1 MSSSSRNFKSSTSL
15 VSPSHIIPR
24 VQCIEYL
31 SEYLKIKLYSCLS
44 PTLILRV
51 LSTWCTLHVLDLE
64 LWYESYVETSTY
76 GVFRGVVKHEY
87 SEDGCHALESWVR
100 VPTFLGITHG
110 YRVQSTAT
118 VQMTSSIEYRVQSTL
133 VDVCSSTSTR
143 SCEYY
148 SFNNE
153 SESQDFAES
162 HKDNE
167 FE

>member
-44 PTLILRV
+44 PRLILRV
-51 LSTWCTLHVLDLE
+51 LSTCCTLHVLDLE

-87 SEDGCHALESWVR
+87 SKDGCHALE
-100 VPTFLGITHG
+100 P
-110 YRVQSTAT
+110 
-118 VQMTSSIEYRVQSTL
+118 
-133 VDVCSSTSTR
+133 
-143 SCEYY
+143 
-148 SFNNE
+148 
-153 SESQDFAES
+153 
-162 HKDNE
+162 
-167 FE
+167 